1 MKLVAELIEALVGAL
16 IVGVVVLTGAAML
29 IHTLFERPPEYRAD
43 LTVPP
48 HYIICQQDAGGNCWV
63 KAH

>member
-1 MKLVAELIEALVGAL
+1 MKLAVELLEALIGAL
-16 IVGVVVLTGAAML
+16 IVGVVVLTGTAML
-29 IHTLFERPPEYRAD
+29 IHTLFDRPEYRPD

-48 HYIICQQDAGGNCWV
+48 HYITCHQDAGGNCWV

>member
-1 MKLVAELIEALVGAL
+1 MKLVVELFEALLGAL
-16 IVGVVVLTGAAML
+16 VVGVVVLCGTATL
-29 IHTLFERPPEYRAD
+29 IHTLFDRPPEYRAD

-48 HYIICQQDAGGNCWV
+48 HYITCQQDAGGHCWV